1 MTMRALISADMEGA
15 TGVTCPDDCRPGSP
29 QWDRFRRLLT
39 GDVNAVA
46 AGFFAAGVTEIV
58 VNEAHAS
65 MRNIL
70 IEDLD
75 PRVRLLTGRHK
86 SLGMMEGAHEHPAL
100 VAFVGYHSA
109 PGTPGILSHTFLGS
123 EITDVQL
130 NGRTMSEGYL
140 NAMLAAEFGIAVAVV
155 SGDDHTCADASEY
168 APSSWRVEV
177 KQAVDRYSAVCRT
190 PAETAEELERAARES
205 VPTASLSELPE
216 SPYRCEVE
224 FLGTSSAKMASLVPT
239 VELTSPR
246 RVRFEAASIE
256 RIYECFIVVSA
267 MAKAAAEAV
276 YG

>member
-1 MTMRALISADMEGA
+1 MRALISADMEGA

-46 AGFFAAGVTEIV
+46 AGFFAAGATEVI

-75 PRVRLLTGRHK
+75 PRARLLTGHHK
-86 SLGMMEGAHEHPAL
+86 SLGMMEGAQEHPEI

-109 PGTPGILSHTFLGS
+109 PGTPGVLSHTFLGS
-123 EITDVQL
+123 EITGASL

-140 NAMLAAEFGIAVAVV
+140 NAMLAAEFGICVAVV
-155 SGDDHTCADASEY
+155 SGDDHTCADALDY
-168 APSSWRVEV
+168 APSSRRVEV
-177 KQAVDRYSAVCRT
+177 KKAVDRYSAVCRT
-190 PAETAEELERAARES
+190 PTDTANELQQAARES
-205 VPTASLSELPE
+205 TRSATVSLLPE
-216 SPYRCEVE
+216 APYACEVE
-224 FLGTSSAKMASLVPT
+224 FLGTSSAAMASLIPT
-239 VELTSPR
+239 VELTAAR
-246 RVRFEAASIE
+246 RVRFETASIQAL
-256 RIYECFIVVSA
+256 YECFIVVA
-267 MAKAAAEAV
+267 RMGGMAAEAV

>member
-1 MTMRALISADMEGA
+1 MRALISADMEGA

-46 AGFFAAGVTEIV
+46 AGFFDAGVTEIV

-75 PRVRLLTGRHK
+75 PRVQLLTGHHK
-86 SLGMMEGAHEHPAL
+86 SLGMMEGAQVHPAL

-109 PGTPGILSHTFLGS
+109 PGTPGVLSHTFLGAELTGAS
-123 EITDVQL
+123 L

-140 NAMLAAEFGIAVAVV
+140 NAMLAAEFGICVAVV
-155 SGDDHTCADASEY
+155 SGDDHTCADALDY
-168 APSSWRVEV
+168 APSSRRVEV
-177 KQAVDRYSAVCRT
+177 KRAVDRYAAVCRT
-190 PAETAEELERAARES
+190 PTATAGELQQAAREGATS
-205 VPTASLSELPE
+205 ATLSPLPE
-216 SPYRCEVE
+216 APYVCEVE
-224 FLGTSSAKMASLVPT
+224 FLGTSSAMMASLVPT
-239 VELTSPR
+239 VERTGPR
-246 RVRFEAASIE
+246 SARFETASIQAL
-256 RIYECFIVVSA
+256 YECFIVVCR
-267 MAKAAAEAV
+267 MGGMAAEAV